1 MFEAGLEIERILVG
15 ISSAVILFLGSAHI
29 LFTFK
34 GNRLDPRE
42 PGLKQ
47 SMMNST
53 LIISNETTMWKT
65 WIGFNG
71 THGAGAVLFGLLYG
85 YFAFMQSVLLFN
97 SPFLLGTGMLLLSFY
112 LFIGRKYFFSVPYR
126 GIVVSF
132 VSFLGAIIIS
142 LFN

>member
-1 MFEAGLEIERILVG
+1 MIVLDIARVLVG
-15 ISSAVILFLGSAHI
+15 ISAAVILFLGSAHI

-53 LIISNETTMWKT
+53 LVISNETTMWKT

-85 YFAFMQSVLLFN
+85 YFALVQSALLFS

-112 LFIGRKYFFSVPYR
+112 LFIGRTYFFSIPYR

-132 VSFLGAIIIS
+132 ASFLAAVLVS
-142 LFN
+142 SFS